1 MYFPIWEKCT
11 AYSYQNPWMMKE
23 DKQALIEKS
32 ELVKKTVTENN
43 THCKK
48 EMLTRVFINNP
59 IHSSVIP

>member
-1 MYFPIWEKCT
+1 
-11 AYSYQNPWMMKE
+11 MMKE

-43 THCKK
+43 THCEK
-48 EMLTRVFINNP
+48 EMLMRVFINNP